1 MGFTRQF
8 NRGLLIFFSSFILL
22 FCGCTSANTDVLR
35 RCPEFDLPKD
45 FDASVEAVARLYS
58 GAHPIFLAILEN
70 NHQKL
75 DALLKAGANPNICGP
90 SGVSPLSL
98 AASVSTR
105 KFIET
110 LISYGANLNYPVDS
124 TGASP
129 IFQALAE
136 MKYEAVSVLIV
147 NSADVKLIADNG
159 YTTLHSL
166 ATVPQLAGLP
176 IGQKGRLEDQQI
188 AVANELLKRG
198 LNVNAQNKQ
207 GFTPLM
213 LASLFNNRKLVSFLL
228 QKGANV
234 KLQSAR
240 SETALSYAE
249 KKGHKEIVDLL
260 RKAELVGAR

>member
-1 MGFTRQF
+1 MRFTLQF
-8 NRGLLIFFSSFILL
+8 NRSLFIFFFSFILM
-22 FCGCTSANTDVLR
+22 FCGCTSANTDVPR
-35 RCPEFDLPKD
+35 RCPEFDLPKN
-45 FDASVEAVARLYS
+45 FDASVEAVARLYK
-58 GAHPIFLAILEN
+58 GAHPIFFAILEN

-75 DALLKAGANPNICGP
+75 DGLLKAGANPNICGP

-105 KFIET
+105 KFVET
-110 LISYGANLNYPVDS
+110 LISNGANLNYPADS
-124 TGASP
+124 NGASP

-136 MKYEAVSVLIV
+136 TKYETVSILIA
-147 NSADVKLIADNG
+147 NNADVKIIADNG

-166 ATVPQLAGLP
+166 ATVPQLDRLP
-176 IGQKGRLEDQQI
+176 SGQKARLEDQQI
-188 AVANELLKRG
+188 AVAEELLKSG

-213 LASLFNNRKLVSFLL
+213 LASLFNNKKLVSFFL

-249 KKGHKEIVDLL
+249 KKGHMEIVDLL
-260 RKAELVGAR
+260 RKAELVGAK